1 MALRRKLSN
10 QSSGLP
16 GLNFEE
22 IERLLAFMEKH
33 KLEQFEYSLG
43 DLRIALKRG
52 GMAAPIS
59 VPQVYAAPVGAQSQ
73 PAQAAAAAA
82 AAGGAETVQRAAP
95 SSASDEHVVKS
106 PIVGTFYASPSP
118 DAPAFVKPGDKVSK
132 GQVVC
137 IVEAMKLMNE
147 IECDVAGEV
156 VRALVENGSPVE
168 YGQALFAIRP
178 NGKK

>member
-1 MALRRKLSN
+1 MALRKKLSN

-16 GLNFEE
+16 GLNLEE

-33 KLEQFEYSLG
+33 KLEQFEYALG

-59 VPQVYAAPVGAQSQ
+59 VPQVYAAPTGAQAQ
-73 PAQAAAAAA
+73 PAQAAAAA
-82 AAGGAETVQRAAP
+82 GAETVQRAAP

-106 PIVGTFYASPSP
+106 TIVGTFYASPSP

-168 YGQALFAIRP
+168 YGQPLFAIRP

>member
-1 MALRRKLSN
+1 MALRKKQSN

-16 GLNFEE
+16 GLHLEE

-33 KLEQFEYSLG
+33 KLEQFEYALG

-52 GMAAPIS
+52 GMAAPFS
-59 VPQVYAAPVGAQSQ
+59 MPQVYSAPVAAQSQ
-73 PAQAAAAAA
+73 PVQVAASVAA
-82 AAGGAETVQRAAP
+82 GAETTYRAAP

-106 PIVGTFYASPSP
+106 PIVGTFYSSPSP
-118 DAPAFVKPGDKVSK
+118 DAAPFVKPGDKVSK

>member
-1 MALRRKLSN
+1 MALRKKLSN

-16 GLNFEE
+16 GLNLEE

-33 KLEQFEYSLG
+33 KLEQFEYALG

-52 GMAAPIS
+52 GMAAPFS
-59 VPQVYAAPVGAQSQ
+59 MPQVYSAPVGAQAQ
-73 PAQAAAAAA
+73 PAQAAAAVAA
-82 AAGGAETVQRAAP
+82 GAETVQRAAP

-106 PIVGTFYASPSP
+106 PIVGTFYSSPSP
-118 DAPAFVKPGDKVSK
+118 DAPSFVKPGDKVSK

-156 VRALVENGSPVE
+156 VRVLVENGSPVE